1 MKAAWEELGDDY
13 SSSSSVLIG
22 DADCTVETELCGD
35 HGVKGY
41 PTIKYYPAGEGKEGK
56 SYSGG
61 RDKDSLKK
69 FVQETL
75 EVKCDVNS
83 KDGCSDKE
91 IKFIDSVY
99 AVPFLPYRSTNVLDL
114 HAPGWSLC
122 GLHTQQQNRK
132 FSCPIQGDHNHLLP
146 RWSVAAI
153 SSLHAGPPTTL

>member
-69 FVQETL
+69 FVQENL

-91 IKFIDSVY
+91 IKFIDTVC
-99 AVPFLPYRSTNVLDL
+99 ALPFLPYLSPNVLDL
-114 HAPGWSLC
+114 HASGWSLL
-122 GLHTQQQNRK
+122 GLHTQLRK
-132 FSCPIQGDHNHLLP
+132 TKIFLP
-146 RWSVAAI
+146 DPRRSQSFA
-153 SSLHAGPPTTL
+153 SSLVRSCHYH

>member
-69 FVQETL
+69 FVQENL

-91 IKFIDSVY
+91 IKFIDTMKGKTVEERQ
-99 AVPFLPYRSTNVLDL
+99 AQIERLTKMKNDKMKPELKQWVMARLAILK
-114 HAPGWSLC
+114 SLE
-122 GLHTQQQNRK
+122 
-132 FSCPIQGDHNHLLP
+132 
-146 RWSVAAI
+146 A
-153 SSLHAGPPTTL
+153 

>member
-69 FVQETL
+69 FVQENL

-91 IKFIDSVY
+91 IKFIDTVR
-99 AVPFLPYRSTNVLDL
+99 ALPFLPYHSPNVLDF
-114 HAPGWSLC
+114 HASGWSLF
-122 GLHTQQQNRK
+122 GLHTQLQK
-132 FSCPIQGDHNHLLP
+132 TKIFLP
-146 RWSVAAI
+146 DPRRS
-153 SSLHAGPPTTL
+153 